1 MHRGRLLVMAPILLT
16 LSCRGKPDGAP
27 CPPLDSTAAWAQVN
41 RAWSRETGIWS
52 NDSLRQVLLGLE
64 ASDQADRESLAT
76 RLTDSAY
83 VQRLSLADSAR
94 AVELAGILDRFGL
107 PTRSMVGAAGSDAAM
122 LIVQHNAALQAPVLR
137 MARAL
142 PPGNLSP
149 QTLAM
154 LEDRVRTNGGE
165 PQRYGTQFTIR
176 NDGYLVFAPTESLA
190 GLESRR
196 AAAGLPPLAQYVC
209 LMEES
214 GLLIDRST
222 LPR

>member
-1 MHRGRLLVMAPILLT
+1 VHRGTLLVMALLT
-16 LSCRGKPDGAP
+16 ASCRGKPDSAT

-41 RAWSRETGIWS
+41 RAWSRETAGSWS

-76 RLTDSAY
+76 RLNDSAY
-83 VQRLSLADSAR
+83 VHRLNRADSAR

-122 LIVQHNAALQAPVLR
+122 LIVQHNGALQAPVLR
-137 MARAL
+137 MAIAL
-142 PPGNLSP
+142 PPGDISP

-154 LEDRVRTNGGE
+154 LEDRVRTNDGQ

-176 NDGYLVFAPTESLA
+176 NDGHLVFAPTESLA

-209 LMEES
+209 LMEGS
-214 GLLIDRST
+214 GLQIDRST